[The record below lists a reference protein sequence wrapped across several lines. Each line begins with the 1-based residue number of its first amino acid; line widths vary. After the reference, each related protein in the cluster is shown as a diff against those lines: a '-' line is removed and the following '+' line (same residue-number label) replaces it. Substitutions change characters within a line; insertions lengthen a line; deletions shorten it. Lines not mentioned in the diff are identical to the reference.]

1 MELLVAAPG
10 GSGQHKLE
18 VSANTFGRDF
28 NEALVHQVV
37 TAYLAGGRAGTRAQ
51 KTRSEVSGGGIKP
64 WRQKGTGRARFGS
77 SRNPIWRGGGV
88 VFGPTGHEN
97 YTKPIPLNQKSQA
110 LRQTLTLASQS
121 NKIVV
126 DDFASKD
133 GKVKDMIALL
143 GKHKLAR
150 RTLVVVENKDEMIE
164 RASRNV
170 SNVKVVQA
178 TYLNVYDVMNADA
191 IVISSKAVD
200 AVKAWLAPAQAKGGV
215 NA

>member
-1 MELLVAAPG
+1 MADTVKTTPAKKTVALPKEVFAVEVNNHELVKKAY
-10 GSGQHKLE
+10 E
-18 VSANTFGRDF
+18 
-28 NEALVHQVV
+28 
-37 TAYLAGGRAGTRAQ
+37 AYLANGRENYAVT
-51 KTRSEVSGGGIKP
+51 KTRGLVRGGGKKP

-88 VFGPTGHEN
+88 VFGPTGNEN
-97 YTKPIPLNQKSQA
+97 YTKTIPVNQKRQA
-110 LRQTLTLASQS
+110 LRQALTLASQS
-121 NKIVV
+121 NKIIV